1 VNGGQSLERIVV
13 APVPADRRR
22 GLLIAGG
29 LYVPC
34 ALGRNGIT
42 GRKREGDGATPAG
55 RLATVA
61 VLYRPDRI
69 TRPATRLPVFRLR
82 PDDGWC
88 DDPSDRLYNKE
99 VRLPFEAS
107 HERLWRSDH
116 LYDVVVVLDYNLAR
130 PRRGA
135 GSAIFLHIA
144 AANLAPTE
152 GCIAVTMPAIRRILA
167 RARPGTFIEVR

>member
-1 VNGGQSLERIVV
+1 VNGGQSLERIMV
-13 APVPADRRR
+13 APVSADRRR

-29 LYVPC
+29 LHVPC
-34 ALGRNGIT
+34 ALGRNGIA

-55 RLATVA
+55 RLALVA

-69 TRPATRLPVFRLR
+69 IKPTTRLPVFRLR

-88 DDPSDRLYNKE
+88 DDPSDRLYNRE
-99 VRLPFEAS
+99 VCLPFKAG

-116 LYDVVVVLDYNLAR
+116 LYDIVVVLDYNLAR

-144 AANLAPTE
+144 APNLAPTE
-152 GCIAVTMPAIRRILA
+152 GCIAVTLPAMRRILV
-167 RARPGTFIEVR
+167 RARPGTFIDVR